1 MVYSL
6 SEIQQVKD
14 TAGIEDKESVIDM
27 ILRSQAEFYARTA
40 TKEEQ
45 EEQKR
50 KEAKEK
56 LRAEIEAQKA
66 AARESAN
73 GSGTALADE

>member
-6 SEIQQVKD
+6 AELKQVTEPTD
-14 TAGIEDKESVIDM
+14 TEGKESVIDM
-27 ILRSQAEFYARTA
+27 ILRSQAEFYARTK

-45 EEQKR
+45 EEQAR

-56 LRAEIEAQKA
+56 MRAELAAQKA
-66 AARESAN
+66 AKSSA
-73 GSGTALADE
+73 TASQQAVDE